1 LLTRTPRSPDIAR
14 LITWQRLERSD
25 DLPHAFAVASTKS
38 KVDELPR
45 AQAEGHISD
54 RFDARVLLGLIIHLA
69 AFWVTSSPD
78 VLAVMG
84 ISAAKRRREI
94 VREAI
99 AAS

>member
-1 LLTRTPRSPDIAR
+1 
-14 LITWQRLERSD
+14 
-25 DLPHAFAVASTKS
+25 
-38 KVDELPR
+38 
-45 AQAEGHISD
+45 
-54 RFDARVLLGLIIHLA
+54 VLLGMIIHLA

-99 AAS
+99 AALITWPEHR